1 LLHSAGCEYAIRACA
16 HLASQPQVAA
26 VKIRQISEAEAI
38 PGPFLS
44 VVLPRLIAPG
54 ILASTRGPSGGYSLA
69 RPATEISL
77 HDIVVAVDGLEAL
90 DRCAVGLGRCSD
102 RVPCPLHDS
111 WKPVRERVRAYLKQ
125 TTVAAMAEAITAKQ
139 GVLGFHDSSGL

>member
-1 LLHSAGCEYAIRACA
+1 VLHSAGCEYAIRACA
-16 HLASQPQVAA
+16 HLASQPHVAA

-44 VVLPRLIAPG
+44 VVLPRLVAVG
-54 ILASTRGPSGGYSLA
+54 ILSATRGPTGGYSLA

-77 HDIVVAVDGLEAL
+77 HDIVVAVDGVEAL

-111 WKPVRERVRAYLKQ
+111 WKPVRERVRSYLKQ
-125 TTVAAMAEAITAKQ
+125 TTVAAMAAALAAKQ
-139 GVLGFHDSSGL
+139 GVLGFQDAPGF